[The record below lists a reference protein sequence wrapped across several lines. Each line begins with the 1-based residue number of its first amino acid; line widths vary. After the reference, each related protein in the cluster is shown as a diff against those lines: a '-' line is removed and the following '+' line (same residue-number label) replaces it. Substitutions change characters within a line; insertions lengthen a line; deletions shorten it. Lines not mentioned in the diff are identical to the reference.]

1 MILVGI
7 IASKKREPDMTNR
20 FSIFQAA
27 GLLVLVGLACS
38 LPFGNTD
45 SDSDNQSETEIGIL
59 FSDDFSDKNS
69 GWDQYSDTDA
79 ITDYENGIYRIYV
92 PEPNYDYWAN
102 PGKSFTDVR
111 VEVDATQAGG
121 PDDNDFGVICRYKYV
136 DDIYLV
142 DLTNVSF
149 SEGKKAVVDEM
160 NHFYFFIISSDG
172 YYTIGKS
179 VGDDVVYIGQDTML
193 PSDDI
198 NTLLDT
204 NHIRADCVG
213 SELSLYVNGILLTTV
228 TDSDF
233 SSGDVG
239 LMAGT
244 YDTPGTDIYFD
255 NFVVYDPAVK
265 E

>member
-1 MILVGI
+1 MKI
-7 IASKKREPDMTNR
+7 R
-20 FSIFQAA
+20 FSIIKAVS
-27 GLLVLVGLACS
+27 LLFFVGLACS
-38 LPFGNTD
+38 LPFSSND
-45 SDSDNQSETEIGIL
+45 IDSDNQPTTESGIL
-59 FSDDFSDKNS
+59 LRDDFSNKNS
-69 GWDQYSDTDA
+69 GWSRNSDTGGT
-79 ITDYENGIYRIYV
+79 TDYENGIYRIYV
-92 PEPNYDYWAN
+92 SEPNYDYWAN

-121 PDDNDFGVICRYKYV
+121 PDDNDFGVICRYKNV

-142 DLTNVSF
+142 DITNVSF

-179 VGDDVVYIGQDTML
+179 VGDDTVYIGQDTML

-198 NTLLDT
+198 NILLDT

-213 SELSLYVNGILLTTV
+213 SELSLYVNGKLLISV
-228 TDSDF
+228 MDSDF
-233 SSGDVG
+233 PVGDVG

-244 YDTPGTDIYFD
+244 YDTPGTDIHFD

-265 E
+265 K